1 MLDLKSRTPAPS
13 FDSPLD
19 MLHACH
25 NRIMDQCATLQ
36 KLLQHLPV
44 HGCDVQAQQAAKAIM
59 RYFDTA
65 GKFHHQ
71 DEEENLFP
79 LLRATQNADADELI
93 KRLLDDHKAMEAA
106 WLNLRNQL
114 QGIAGGHSAT
124 LDRSIVAD
132 FSLAYDHHI
141 MLENTKL
148 LPLADQLLNRQQLQD
163 LGKKMAARRGVI
175 LPQS

>member
-1 MLDLKSRTPAPS
+1 MINLPGKASAPT

-25 NRIMDQCATLQ
+25 ERIMDQCATLQ
-36 KLLQHLPV
+36 KLMSHLPM
-44 HGCDVQAQQAAKAIM
+44 HGCDTQAQQAAQAIM

-71 DEEENLFP
+71 DEEEDLFP
-79 LLRATQNADADELI
+79 LLLSTQNLYAEGLI
-93 KRLLDDHKAMEAA
+93 KRLLDDHQAMEAA
-106 WLNLRNQL
+106 WLNLRSQL
-114 QGIAGGHSAT
+114 QDIADGKSAT
-124 LDRSIVAD
+124 LERNVVAD
-132 FSLAYDHHI
+132 FSLVYGRHI

-148 LPLADQLLNRQQLQD
+148 LPLSAQILNAQQLHD
-163 LGKKMAARRGVI
+163 IGKKMAARRGVT

>member
-1 MLDLKSRTPAPS
+1 MINLPGKASAPT

-25 NRIMDQCATLQ
+25 ERIMDQCATLQ
-36 KLLQHLPV
+36 KLMSHLPM
-44 HGCDVQAQQAAKAIM
+44 HGCDTQAQQAAQAIM

-71 DEEENLFP
+71 DEEEDLFP
-79 LLRATQNADADELI
+79 LLLATQNVYAEGLI
-93 KRLLDDHKAMEAA
+93 KRLLEDHQAMEAA

-114 QGIAGGHSAT
+114 QGIADGKSAT
-124 LDRSIVAD
+124 LERNVVAD
-132 FSLAYDHHI
+132 FSLVYGRHI

-148 LPLADQLLNRQQLQD
+148 LPLSAQILSAQQLHD
-163 LGKKMAARRGVI
+163 IGKKMAARRGVS
-175 LPQS
+175 LP

>member
-1 MLDLKSRTPAPS
+1 MINLPGKASAPT

-25 NRIMDQCATLQ
+25 ERIMDQCATLQ
-36 KLLQHLPV
+36 KLMSHLPM
-44 HGCDVQAQQAAKAIM
+44 HGCDTQAQQAAQAIM

-71 DEEENLFP
+71 DEEEDLFP
-79 LLRATQNADADELI
+79 LLLATQNVYAEGLI
-93 KRLLDDHKAMEAA
+93 KRLLEDHKAMEAA

-114 QGIAGGHSAT
+114 QGIADGKSAT
-124 LDRSIVAD
+124 LERNVVAD
-132 FSLAYDHHI
+132 FSLVYGRHI

-148 LPLADQLLNRQQLQD
+148 LPLSAQILNAQQLHD
-163 LGKKMAARRGVI
+163 LGKKMAGRRGVS
-175 LPQS
+175 LA